1 MNNTKVNS
9 DPIDLQLIDSVNNL
23 NVISDTITVA
33 SIGTESIHST
43 TTTAESSGSGSGS
56 LLGWINVGFSICI
69 AIVIWKII
77 KTTSSEIQ
85 RLQRKLNEND
95 EVIKNALQ
103 TIEKISNE
111 VQTLKGKLTPTTKS
125 PIPKKIEPTIVLE
138 EQDNKYMEVTRENEN
153 PKQVQIK
160 FATLQSP
167 DENGI
172 LRFSERSMIEN
183 SSPQKMFLVEIDTI
197 RGIGTYRINPSAK
210 NLILGDLQMFRDF
223 VKPFTFSGDSVN
235 ATIQDKIPGK
245 ISKQGNF
252 WVVEEL
258 LEISIN

>member
-23 NVISDTITVA
+23 NVIQETVGVV

-43 TTTAESSGSGSGS
+43 TTTAESSGS
-56 LLGWINVGFSICI
+56 LIGWISIGISISI
-69 AIVIWKII
+69 AIIVFKILKKI
-77 KTTSSEIQ
+77 SLDIQ
-85 RLQRKLNEND
+85 KLQRKLNEKD
-95 EVIKNALQ
+95 EAIDNALQ
-103 TIEKISNE
+103 TIEKLSNE
-111 VQTLKGKLTPTTKS
+111 VQILKSKPESTINSLPCKE
-125 PIPKKIEPTIVLE
+125 IEPVIVPAVR
-138 EQDNKYMEVTRENEN
+138 DNKNVDVTRENE
-153 PKQVQIK
+153 KQNHLQIK

-183 SSPQKMFLVEIDTI
+183 SSPQKMFLVEIDTM

-210 NLILGDLQMFRDF
+210 SLILCDLQMFRDF
-223 VKPFTFSGDSVN
+223 VKPFTFSGESVN

-245 ISKQGNF
+245 ITKQGNF

>member
-43 TTTAESSGSGSGS
+43 TTTAESSGSGS
-56 LLGWINVGFSICI
+56 LLGWINVGVSICI
-69 AIVIWKII
+69 AIIIWKII

-138 EQDNKYMEVTRENEN
+138 EQDNKYVEVTRENEN

-245 ISKQGNF
+245 ISKQGIF

>member
-23 NVISDTITVA
+23 NIISDTITVA

-43 TTTAESSGSGSGS
+43 TTTAESSGSGS
-56 LLGWINVGFSICI
+56 LLGWINVGVSICI
-69 AIVIWKII
+69 AIIIWKIFK
-77 KTTSSEIQ
+77 KTSLEIQ
-85 RLQRKLNEND
+85 RLQHKLNEND

-103 TIEKISNE
+103 TIEKISYE
-111 VQTLKGKLTPTTKS
+111 VQTLKDKLKSTSKS
-125 PIPKKIEPTIVLE
+125 PTPKGNEPITVQE
-138 EQDNKYMEVTRENEN
+138 EQNEQDVNVTRENESQK
-153 PKQVQIK
+153 PFQIK

-167 DENGI
+167 DENGV

-183 SSPQKMFLVEIDTI
+183 SSSQKMFLVEIDPM

>member
-43 TTTAESSGSGSGS
+43 TTTAESSGSGS

-69 AIVIWKII
+69 VIIIWKII
-77 KTTSSEIQ
+77 KTTSSEIK

-95 EVIKNALQ
+95 EVVKNALQ

-111 VQTLKGKLTPTTKS
+111 VQTLKGKLTPTTTKS

-138 EQDNKYMEVTRENEN
+138 EQDNKYVEVTRENEN
-153 PKQVQIK
+153 PKQVQVK

>member
-1 MNNTKVNS
+1 MNNTRGNL
-9 DPIDLQLIDSVNNL
+9 DAIDLQTIDSVNNL
-23 NVISDTITVA
+23 SVIPDTIAVV
-33 SIGTESIHST
+33 SIDTESIHST
-43 TTTAESSGSGSGS
+43 ATTAESNGCCI
-56 LLGWINVGFSICI
+56 LGWINVGVSICL
-69 AIVIWKII
+69 AIVVWKLF
-77 KTTSSEIQ
+77 KKVSLDIQ
-85 RLQRKLNEND
+85 KLRRKLNEND
-95 EVIKNALQ
+95 EVINNALE

-111 VQTLKGKLTPTTKS
+111 VHTLKSKLTPTTKC
-125 PIPKKIEPTIVLE
+125 PIPKKIEPIISPE
-138 EQDNKYMEVTRENEN
+138 GQDNMYVDVTRESEN
-153 PKQVQIK
+153 PKQLQIK

-223 VKPFTFSGDSVN
+223 VKPFTFRGDSID
-235 ATIQDKIPGK
+235 ATIQDKTPGR
-245 ISKQGNF
+245 ISKQGNY

>member
-43 TTTAESSGSGSGS
+43 TTTAESSGSGS

-69 AIVIWKII
+69 AIIIWKII

-95 EVIKNALQ
+95 EVVKNALQ

-111 VQTLKGKLTPTTKS
+111 VQTLKGKLTPTTTKS

-138 EQDNKYMEVTRENEN
+138 EQDNKYVEVTRENEN
-153 PKQVQIK
+153 PKQVQVK

>member
-43 TTTAESSGSGSGS
+43 TTTAESSGSGS

-69 AIVIWKII
+69 AIIIWKII

-138 EQDNKYMEVTRENEN
+138 KQDNKYVEVARENEN
-153 PKQVQIK
+153 PKLVQIK

>member
-9 DPIDLQLIDSVNNL
+9 DPIDLQPIDSVNSL
-23 NVISDTITVA
+23 NVISDTISVA

-43 TTTAESSGSGSGS
+43 TTTAESSGSGS

-69 AIVIWKII
+69 ALIIWKII

-85 RLQRKLNEND
+85 KLQSKLNEND
-95 EVIKNALQ
+95 DVINNALQ
-103 TIEKISNE
+103 TIETISDE

-138 EQDNKYMEVTRENEN
+138 EQDNKYVEVTRENES

-183 SSPQKMFLVEIDTI
+183 ASPQKMFLVEIDTI

-252 WVVEEL
+252 WLVEEL

>member
-43 TTTAESSGSGSGS
+43 TTAESSGSGS

-69 AIVIWKII
+69 AIIIWKII

-95 EVIKNALQ
+95 EVVKNALQ

-111 VQTLKGKLTPTTKS
+111 VQTLKGKLTPTTTTKS

-138 EQDNKYMEVTRENEN
+138 EQDNKYVEVTRENEN
-153 PKQVQIK
+153 PKQVQVK